1 MKGVYF
7 LAIILFLLMGVI
19 QLVFADNIPVIT
31 NNNGTIT
38 VQGTNDEGTGTIYT
52 DSSGNVLIQGTK
64 KDKKGSIYKDPSG
77 TYVIQKT
84 DKDGNVKTV
93 QIKPGNPF
101 YNNSDGTV
109 IVNPDNQYTV
119 DNKSNTTV
127 VTSPNNHYYID
138 NSGNYVDSSG
148 NVIYVSPDNHYYVDN
163 NSSVTVRSN
172 QNYTGPAPY
181 SDTTGNSYLSDVIF
195 SDYNKAINS
204 DYVVYGNQRLGRSGW
219 ELICQGYVF
228 DTPVIISDIVIS
240 TIIFSGNSS
249 GEIGLRI
256 EDSKHKVVMQNK
268 NYKKLVGKI
277 LPEGIYYFY
286 PSLKSNSTKD
296 CTLKLFLDKK
306 I

>member
-240 TIIFSGNSS
+240 TIIFSGN
-249 GEIGLRI
+249 R
-256 EDSKHKVVMQNK
+256 
-268 NYKKLVGKI
+268 
-277 LPEGIYYFY
+277 
-286 PSLKSNSTKD
+286 
-296 CTLKLFLDKK
+296 
-306 I
+306 